1 MNERVKQLRQTL
13 RLSGEKFGSRIGLSR
28 FAISN
33 IENGKNNLTDQTI
46 LSICRVYNVNEDWL
60 RTGQGEMFVSTTQIS
75 LDELISSRT
84 VDDLE
89 IDILK
94 AYFSLP
100 KDLRKQAIDHFT
112 KNLTTE
118 DSTLDE

>member
-1 MNERVKQLRQTL
+1 MNERVKQLRQAL
-13 RLSGEKFGSRIGLSR
+13 GLSGEKFGEPLGVGRT
-28 FAISN
+28 AISL
-33 IENGKNNLTDQTI
+33 IESGKNNLTDQMI
-46 LSICRVYNVNEDWL
+46 KLICLVYHVNEDWL
-60 RTGQGEMFVSTTQIS
+60 RTGEGEMFVSTTQIP